1 MWPHITTAIYMVH
14 TAQPYDTH
22 NRECLMVILRYSC
35 RHKVNKTCIFAAA
48 SMHWSLLKGVT
59 CKTII
64 YVDDPFFNLLHSVK
78 PKGQCWLISSKWL
91 GTDSAALSN
100 IEPVKDTSRRSHWEW
115 SHWGYWGILTECPF
129 YLNKPSYDTDD
140 FPEGELFVGKLFFLA
155 SSISRC
161 SPEMYCL
168 GESVDLQLQL

>member
-1 MWPHITTAIYMVH
+1 MVH
-14 TAQPYDTH
+14 TAQSSDKH
-22 NRECLMVILRYSC
+22 NRECLTVIFRYSC
-35 RHKVNKTCIFAAA
+35 RHKVNKMCIFAAA

-64 YVDDPFFNLLHSVK
+64 YVNNPFFNLLHSVK
-78 PKGQCWLISSKWL
+78 PKGQRWLISSKWL

-115 SHWGYWGILTECPF
+115 SHWGYWGILTECAF
-129 YLNKPSYDTDD
+129 HLNKPSYGTGN
-140 FPEGELFVGKLFFLA
+140 FPEGELFVGKHFFLA
-155 SSISRC
+155 SSISLC
-161 SPEMYCL
+161 SPEMYYL